1 MPLPSPAT
9 QPSTTFPA
17 PAPLPAAIQPMVT
30 AFPLAQVPTTP
41 NAPTPPPQGGFAWW
55 WLLPIA
61 AGVGALGWAA
71 SRRGSTTSEGV
82 SPEELAAA
90 SPTPAPEPTQTVPP
104 TSLADVSPEPVP
116 AEPSVVEPSEAT
128 VPPVSSELAAASSLE
143 PDPWLDPSPA
153 AAAVPEPVVADIP
166 EPIAAEI
173 PEPIAAE
180 IPEPVAAEVPE
191 PIIAETPE
199 PGVVE
204 EIPPVPAVETSEPPA
219 APAIEETPVPQPSA
233 VPVMAVATGMAGLA
247 AGAAGLAAG
256 AAAAMAS
263 TEDQTDIEA
272 SKFDIVGQPTD
283 GSLDLS
289 TIDDGLPPLP
299 DGYGESRIVLMPRD
313 PQWAYAYWDTPH
325 THKEELRR
333 QGGERLALRL
343 YDVTDI
349 DRNHQVPHGMQQCD
363 CDELAR
369 DWYLQIPVS
378 DRDYQVEIGY
388 IARDGRWLLLAQSN
402 TIRIPPIYP
411 SDWSEDHFK
420 TVTWEEDLRGK
431 TLMTLVDPS
440 QKARSLH
447 EQMYAISQAGEA
459 DRVDGSIYGSM
470 QHVPGSVPHV
480 PGSAQQV
487 AGSIQHIPGSAQQ
500 VAGSIQHVA
509 GSVQHVAGS
518 IQSLPGSI
526 PHIAGSIQHVAGS
539 VAPYQ
544 SAESSYAWGASGAGL
559 LHGMPGPGSMVP
571 TMSGISGMSGVGM
584 GLNMSGVGM
593 SGVGMSGLNMSGVGM
608 SGVGMSGL
616 NVSGLNMSG
625 ISGLT
630 MSGVGFSA
638 SMPPARPRKFW
649 LVADA
654 ELIVYGATEPD
665 ASVTLSGQPI
675 HLTLEGTFRVHT
687 SFPDGNIDYPIM
699 AVAADGEQNRSIHMT
714 FDRQTPDRQTN
725 TKEEA
730 QDEWF

>member
-1 MPLPSPAT
+1 MPYSSRTLVAALLLLSTAQAGSKALALPLPPLVAQT
-9 QPSTTFPA
+9 STTVPVPDNVPAAMPPQGMPPQGAEALILAQATESPSA
-17 PAPLPAAIQPMVT
+17 PA
-30 AFPLAQVPTTP
+30 AQ
-41 NAPTPPPQGGFAWW
+41 PQGGFAWW

-61 AGVGALGWAA
+61 AGLAGTLAWVLG
-71 SRRGSTTSEGV
+71 RQDD
-82 SPEELAAA
+82 
-90 SPTPAPEPTQTVPP
+90 APSDT
-104 TSLADVSPEPVP
+104 
-116 AEPSVVEPSEAT
+116 
-128 VPPVSSELAAASSLE
+128 PPVSGETAAAPPPPPPVDETTAVTATPLTTPALTTTALPQEDALPGAATASLE
-143 PDPWLDPSPA
+143 ADPWLDPAPVVAETPEPVA
-153 AAAVPEPVVADIP
+153 AETPEPVVPKIS
-166 EPIAAEI
+166 EPGI
-173 PEPIAAE
+173 AE
-180 IPEPVAAEVPE
+180 IPEPVAP
-191 PIIAETPE
+191 ETPE
-199 PGVVE
+199 PVVAE
-204 EIPPVPAVETSEPPA
+204 TNEPVAAEISEPVVAEDSSLPPTVETPETPT
-219 APAIEETPVPQPSA
+219 APSVEETPIPQPSA
-233 VPVMAVATGMAGLA
+233 VPVMAVATGMTGLA

-263 TEDQTDIEA
+263 TEDQSAIEA
-272 SKFDIVGQPTD
+272 RKFDVVGQPTD
-283 GSLDLS
+283 GDIDLS

-313 PQWAYAYWDTPH
+313 PQWAYVYWDVPH
-325 THKEELRR
+325 THKEDLRR

-349 DRNHQVPHGMQQCD
+349 DRSYQAPHGMQQCD

-378 DRDYQVEIGY
+378 DRDYQAEIGY
-388 IARDGRWLLLAQSN
+388 LAHDGRWLLLARSN

-440 QKARSLH
+440 QQSRSLH
-447 EQMYAISQAGEA
+447 EQMYAISQSGEA
-459 DRVDGSIYGSM
+459 ERVDGSLYGSM

-487 AGSIQHIPGSAQQ
+487 AGSIQH
-500 VAGSIQHVA
+500 VA

-518 IQSLPGSI
+518 I
-526 PHIAGSIQHVAGS
+526 
-539 VAPYQ
+539 APYQ

-571 TMSGISGMSGVGM
+571 TMSGIGMMSGVGM
-584 GLNMSGVGM
+584 GVNMSGVGM
-593 SGVGMSGLNMSGVGM
+593 SGVGMSGMNV
-608 SGVGMSGL
+608 SGL
-616 NVSGLNMSG
+616 NVSGLTMSG

-665 ASVTLSGQPI
+665 ATVTIAGQPI
-675 HLTLEGTFRVHT
+675 QLSPEGTFRVHT

-714 FDRQTPDRQTN
+714 FDRQTPDRKTN